1 MLHIPRKEFKA
12 AITNMFKELK
22 RDMVNNSPSNAGDVE
37 HTGLILRWRRSP
49 GEGNDN
55 AFQHSCLG
63 NPMDRRVWQATVHGV
78 TMSQT
83 GLND

>member
-1 MLHIPRKEFKA
+1 MLDIPCKEFKA

-22 RDMVNNSPSNAGDVE
+22 TDMVNNSPFNAGDVE
-37 HTGLILRWRRSP
+37 HTGLILWWGRSP
-49 GEGNDN
+49 GEGNGN
-55 AFQHSCLG
+55 PFQHSCLG

-83 GLND
+83 GLSD